1 LQKKQ
6 KQKKMKRI
14 YILVTIMVLGLP
26 SCVKK
31 EEVKDETL
39 KVNLK
44 TFKVEIEGVFKKDDE
59 LILFW
64 KDKSISFFD
73 DNHTIYQGIK
83 GSEAPQ
89 KVVFEFQEGDIPNDI
104 RLDISSKK
112 EQNEIILNYVKL
124 EQESR
129 SFMILKDKFNEFF
142 IPNEFM
148 SLDAKSGLITTK
160 EINGGY
166 DPIFFTTPK
175 IFPQMEAVLMTRF

>member
-1 LQKKQ
+1 MQKLKI
-6 KQKKMKRI
+6 KKMKRI
-14 YILVTIMVLGLP
+14 FLLVTTMVLSLA
-26 SCVKK
+26 SCGKK
-31 EEVKDETL
+31 EEVKDETI
-39 KVNLK
+39 KVNPK
-44 TFKVEIEGVFKKDDE
+44 TFKVEIEGIFKKDDE

-83 GSEAPQ
+83 GSEVPQ
-89 KVVFEFQEGDIPNDI
+89 KVVFEFQEGDMPNDI

-112 EQNEIILNYVKL
+112 EQNEITLNYVKL

-129 SFMILKDKFNEFF
+129 SFMILKDKFTEFF
-142 IPNEFM
+142 RPNEYIT
-148 SLDAKSGLITTK
+148 LDAKSGLITTK

-175 IFPQMEAVLMTRF
+175 IYPQMEAVLMTRF

>member
-1 LQKKQ
+1 MQETKT
-6 KQKKMKRI
+6 KKMKRI
-14 YILVTIMVLGLP
+14 FLLVTTIVLILS
-26 SCVKK
+26 SCGKK
-31 EEVKDETL
+31 EEVKDETV
-39 KVNLK
+39 KVNPK

-83 GSEAPQ
+83 GSEALQ

-129 SFMILKDKFNEFF
+129 SFMILKDKFTEFLR
-142 IPNEFM
+142 PNEYIT
-148 SLDAKSGLITTK
+148 LDDKSGLITTK

-175 IFPQMEAVLMTRF
+175 IYPQMESVLMTRF

>member
-1 LQKKQ
+1 
-6 KQKKMKRI
+6 MKRI
-14 YILVTIMVLGLP
+14 FLLVTTMVLSLA
-26 SCVKK
+26 SCGKK
-31 EEVKDETL
+31 EEVKDETI
-39 KVNLK
+39 KVNPK

-83 GSEAPQ
+83 GSEVPQ

-112 EQNEIILNYVKL
+112 EQNEITLNYVKL

-129 SFMILKDKFNEFF
+129 SFMILKDKFTEFF
-142 IPNEFM
+142 RPNEYM
-148 SLDAKSGLITTK
+148 SLDSKTGKITTK
-160 EINGGY
+160 ELNGGY
-166 DPIFFTTPK
+166 DPILFTNPV
-175 IFPQMEAVLMTRF
+175 IYPQMEAVLMTRF

>member
-1 LQKKQ
+1 MRKIFL
-6 KQKKMKRI
+6 
-14 YILVTIMVLGLP
+14 LVTSMVLTLS
-26 SCVKK
+26 SCGKK

-39 KVNLK
+39 KVNPK
-44 TFKVEIEGVFKKDDE
+44 TFKVEIEGIFKKDDE

-83 GSEAPQ
+83 GSEVPQ
-89 KVVFEFQEGDIPNDI
+89 KVIFEFQEGDIPNDI

-112 EQNEIILNYVKL
+112 EQKEITLNYVKF

-129 SFMILKDKFNEFF
+129 SFMILKDKFTEFF
-142 IPNEFM
+142 RPNEFIT
-148 SLDAKSGLITTK
+148 LDAKTGLITTK
-160 EINGGY
+160 ELNGGY

-175 IFPQMEAVLMTRF
+175 IYPQMEAVLMTRF